1 MTKQRKVIFDI
12 IQKSEDHLTAE
23 QIFLLAKEEI
33 PSIAVG
39 TVYRN
44 LNLMVS
50 EGEIRKISMF
60 RAPDRFDKTLC
71 PHEHMICSR
80 CGSLKDISLDGLKET
95 LDRQTGTE
103 ILSYDLNLYYICPD
117 CYNQ

>member
-12 IQKSEDHLTAE
+12 IQKAEDHLTAE
-23 QIFLLAKEEI
+23 QIFLLAKEKM

-44 LNLMVS
+44 LNLMEN
-50 EGEIRKISMF
+50 EGEIRRISMF
-60 RAPDRFDKTLC
+60 HAPDRFDKRTSA
-71 PHEHMICSR
+71 HEHMICSR

-95 LDRQTGTE
+95 LEKQTGAE

-117 CYNQ
+117 CYNE